1 MTRNDL
7 RIFAAL
13 FLSATL
19 LVACARERPAPPP
32 APPPTPAPVPS
43 PVVASESP
51 ASPEPSPA
59 IVVPR
64 PAMKSVNSEARPLV
78 RNAPADPLLPTSS
91 ETPRFPSDFVIGP
104 VGGDGGDQGAD
115 RFAIDFLSAMA
126 REEDL
131 SKLYTERGR
140 VDAPAMA
147 LLLATL
153 LPASPRAG
161 SGVIGEGEASFLVRF
176 VGKERSTQGELHL
189 IRSGSSWLV
198 DALILDEPVDDYGAD
213 GTSLFDPFT
222 YTHFL

>member
-7 RIFAAL
+7 LEVFAA
-13 FLSATL
+13 FLSAFL
-19 LVACARERPAPPP
+19 LVACARERPAPPA
-32 APPPTPAPVPS
+32 APPPPAPVSSPS
-43 PVVASESP
+43 AASEP
-51 ASPEPSPA
+51 AASPEPSPA

-64 PAMKSVNSEARPLV
+64 PAMKSVSSEARPLV

-104 VGGDGGDQGAD
+104 VGGEGGDQGAY

-140 VDAPAMA
+140 ADAPSMA
-147 LLLATL
+147 LLLATI

-189 IRSGSSWLV
+189 IRSDSSWLV

-213 GTSLFDPFT
+213 GASRFDPFT